1 MLVLIR
7 WQQVSDDYMMLT
19 GKRPADFAGFVKANS
34 AAFVKLEALSFLTP
48 NIVAIALQAAG
59 YCCRDLC
66 HNKPHDMN
74 KHLISGLAVA
84 VVLVVMSSCQSG
96 PKEEHSHTTTPKDTT
111 AAQTLQPSD
120 TGYAAVNGLNL
131 YYEVYGEGKPIVLLH
146 GSFMTI
152 PLNWAHIVPLLAKDR
167 KVIVAEMQAHGRTK
181 DIARE
186 FSYEGMADDVSG
198 LLKHLKIDSA
208 DILGYSMGGGVAFQ
222 MAVRHPEQVRRLVV
236 LSGTYTHDGW
246 WPEVEAMYSTMNADM
261 FKGSPIEQQFLMQGN
276 DSTQFPAYLKKVL
289 SIDLKPYDWSKEVK
303 NLKMPVF
310 MAIGDADGVR
320 YEHALELFRAKG
332 GGKMGDMHG
341 MPHSRLAILPGT
353 THIGM
358 MQKANLWVPMVTDF
372 IDGDLNAPPPSF

>member
-1 MLVLIR
+1 
-7 WQQVSDDYMMLT
+7 
-19 GKRPADFAGFVKANS
+19 
-34 AAFVKLEALSFLTP
+34 
-48 NIVAIALQAAG
+48 
-59 YCCRDLC
+59 
-66 HNKPHDMN
+66 MN
-74 KHLISGLAVA
+74 KYSLSGFAVA
-84 VVLVVMSSCQSG
+84 VVLAVMSSCQSG
-96 PKEEHSHTTTPKDTT
+96 PKEEQSTTAMPKDST
-111 AAQTLQPSD
+111 AAQTLQPKD
-120 TGYAAVNGLNL
+120 TGFAAVNGLNL

-146 GSFMTI
+146 GSFMNI
-152 PLNWAHIVPLLAKDR
+152 PLNWAQIIPLLAKDR

-186 FSYEGMADDVSG
+186 FSYEYMADDVSG

-246 WPEVEAMYSTMNADM
+246 WPEVEAMYSTMNAEM
-261 FKGSPIEQQFLMQGN
+261 FKGSPIEQQFLDQGN

-303 NLKMPVF
+303 SLKMPVF

-358 MQKANLWVPMVTDF
+358 MHKANLWVPMVTDF
-372 IDGDLNAPPPSF
+372 LDGDLNAPPPSF